1 MAISKQE
8 LTGKLSDKQLA
19 MIVEYEG
26 AIDHYLEEKY
36 NGESF
41 QHPLFLDIYHKDRKV
56 YKELVR
62 RYEVVGWVIKHEDDQ
77 RDGDCVIMS

>member
-19 MIVEYEG
+19 MVNDFEN

-36 NGESF
+36 NGGSF
-41 QHPLFLDIYHKDRKV
+41 QHPLFLDVYNKDRKV
-56 YKELVR
+56 YRELVR
-62 RYEVVGWVIKHEDDQ
+62 RYEAVGWVIKYESD
-77 RDGDCVIMS
+77 RREGDCVIMC